1 MKTHAITAK
10 SAKTI
15 KLKTLP
21 RGVSRNIKNTV
32 ATTKFVVQLVVVD
45 RLFAVPITCK
55 GYISA
60 LTVQGVEDIPMLKEA
75 KNRMIPTNAI

>member
-1 MKTHAITAK
+1 MQASTAN
-10 SAKTI
+10 AANTI

-21 RGVSRNIKNTV
+21 SGVSKKIRNTV

-60 LTVQGVEDIPMLKEA
+60 FTVHGVDDIPILNEA
-75 KNRMIPTNAI
+75 KKRMIPTNAI